1 MRGSA
6 PQPRTFSRHNFLE
19 THDSFRIMPEWDT
32 VDTEI
37 NACQW
42 VFLPGNGV
50 NSSSI
55 WHGQGKRKMKTL
67 TNESI
72 PDAGFQ
78 GRCDEADPDDDAE
91 PEHGR
96 VGDVLENGAR
106 VCGAAS

>member
-1 MRGSA
+1 M
-6 PQPRTFSRHNFLE
+6 
-19 THDSFRIMPEWDT
+19 
-32 VDTEI
+32 DTEI

-42 VFLPGNGV
+42 CFFA
-50 NSSSI
+50 
-55 WHGQGKRKMKTL
+55 GQWREQQQYMAWTGKRKMKTL

-72 PDAGFQ
+72 RDAGFQ
-78 GRCDEADPDDDAE
+78 GRRNEADPDDDAE